1 MGTDHFALGP
11 LMHRRALFILNGLE
25 TRNSSSVPKVTA
37 RVQGCSIWLE
47 AGVQIRGESARQW
60 TRTAGCHM
68 PDLRPFVFRNN
79 NGKIWDLNSEVL
91 GRAQVAPL
99 VTGGGTA

>member
-1 MGTDHFALGP
+1 
-11 LMHRRALFILNGLE
+11 
-25 TRNSSSVPKVTA
+25 
-37 RVQGCSIWLE
+37 
-47 AGVQIRGESARQW
+47 
-60 TRTAGCHM
+60 M